1 MKVEQHSKT
10 PPIDQAKQIK
20 YHESMWPR
28 YVGSSVEDPIVEV
41 LQKKSSS
48 SLKNPV
54 PASKNKNK
62 GK

>member
-41 LQKKSSS
+41 LQKKIQLQSQKSSS
-48 SLKNPV
+48 SLK
-54 PASKNKNK
+54 K
-62 GK
+62 